1 MNFLTN
7 GESSREYL
15 CAMTRTRG
23 QNPDAS
29 WSGSMLP
36 RSLTVRGDA
45 GARHELPASHQPSAA
60 GTVASL
66 APRAPAPSHKL
77 LSLSHSTRHHRPR
90 ASSGSDAECNA
101 NEDGAEPTAST
112 SRCAQMA
119 HVGRRG
125 RTPNLYWLAPHD
137 EQLRRHP
144 RFVALPRSRT
154 SSSGTSRRTGTCGST
169 RSCGTTFT
177 RAGSPRG
184 ASRPRWGSRRTA
196 CASRSA
202 WGAAGAATTD
212 PCSARTAGCGWGR
225 CRRRRG

>member
-1 MNFLTN
+1 
-7 GESSREYL
+7 
-15 CAMTRTRG
+15 MTRTRG

-90 ASSGSDAECNA
+90 ASSGSDAA
-101 NEDGAEPTAST
+101 FDADKDGAEPTAST

-144 RFVALPRSRT
+144 RFVALPPVEDVVVGHE
-154 SSSGTSRRTGTCGST
+154 SSYRYVRQHTEL
-169 RSCGTTFT
+169 
-177 RAGSPRG
+177 
-184 ASRPRWGSRRTA
+184 
-196 CASRSA
+196 
-202 WGAAGAATTD
+202 
-212 PCSARTAGCGWGR
+212 
-225 CRRRRG
+225 